1 MGYPADQ
8 ATLSAENDRLR
19 LQDPSLPIPKMSGKK
34 QPGQTKE
41 EQEKLIEKLSKHSKK
56 EEEEK
61 KGDAVTNAA
70 GVDFGKSVQEQD
82 LPSGA

>member
-41 EQEKLIEKLSKHSKK
+41 EQEKLLEKLSKHS
-56 EEEEK
+56 
-61 KGDAVTNAA
+61 
-70 GVDFGKSVQEQD
+70 
-82 LPSGA
+82 